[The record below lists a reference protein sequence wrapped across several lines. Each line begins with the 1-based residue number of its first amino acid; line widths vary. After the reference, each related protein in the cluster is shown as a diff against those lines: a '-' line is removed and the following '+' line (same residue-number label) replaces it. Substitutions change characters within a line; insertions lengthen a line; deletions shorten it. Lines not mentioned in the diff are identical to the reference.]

1 MSKVLGTRGGEWA
14 AGGHGYG
21 WAVLKNIIYLHESDL
36 MLPGVIG
43 IKEASWNIQS
53 SDEPWYP

>member
-1 MSKVLGTRGGEWA
+1 MLGTRGGEWA